1 MTDTIVC
8 GIDHH
13 REWML
18 QVVACDCVTGTR
30 SDFMWLFNTRAEA
43 ETYIEKIAEKMTGQ
57 NTIVKIVKV
66 QSFEHLVLDFEQIEK
81 ENRNVRC
88 EV

>member
-18 QVVACDCVTGTR
+18 QVVSCDCVTGSR
-30 SDFMWLFNTRAEA
+30 SDYLAFFNTRNEA
-43 ETYIEKIAEKMTGQ
+43 ETRVEQLVDSVKGR
-57 NTIVKIVKV
+57 NLIVKIVKIRA
-66 QSFEHLVLDFEQIEK
+66 FEHIGSEFVQIEK
-81 ENRNVRC
+81 ES
-88 EV
+88 

>member
-18 QVVACDCVTGTR
+18 QVVSCDCATGTR

-43 ETYIEKIAEKMTGQ
+43 ETHLEKIVEKMSNQ
-57 NTIVKIVKV
+57 NMIVKIVKV
-66 QSFEHLVLDFEQIEK
+66 RAFEHLGLDFEQIAK
-81 ENRNVRC
+81 EN
-88 EV
+88 

>member
-18 QVVACDCVTGTR
+18 QVVSCECATGSR
-30 SDFMWLFNTRAEA
+30 SDFIAFFNTRVEA
-43 ETYIEKIAEKMTGQ
+43 ETRAEQLISGVKGR
-57 NTIVKIVKV
+57 NLIVKIVKIRA
-66 QSFEHLVLDFEQIEK
+66 FESIGSEFKHLEK
-81 ENRNVRC
+81 ED
-88 EV
+88 

>member
-18 QVVACDCVTGTR
+18 QVIACDCVTGTR
-30 SDFMWLFNTRAEA
+30 SDFVWFFNTRAEA
-43 ETYIEKIAEKMTGQ
+43 ETHLERLASRVGKNMII
-57 NTIVKIVKV
+57 KIVKV
-66 QSFEHLVLDFEQIEK
+66 RAFEHLGLDFEQIEK
-81 ENRNVRC
+81 EN
-88 EV
+88 

>member
-18 QVVACDCVTGTR
+18 QVIACDCVMGTR
-30 SDFMWLFNTRAEA
+30 SDFMWFFNTRAEA
-43 ETYIEKIAEKMTGQ
+43 EAHLERLVNKAGTNMII
-57 NTIVKIVKV
+57 KIVKV
-66 QSFEHLVLDFEQIEK
+66 RAFEHLGLDFEQIEK
-81 ENRNVRC
+81 EN
-88 EV
+88 